1 MANSTV
7 HGTLI
12 KYEKDGTET
21 NQITIYP
28 KNTAQ
33 DVAVTQAGHVP
44 QSVTN
49 MQELIAALGSL
60 AFSGSI
66 SGLDTSVFAEGVIT
80 TDLTITAEGKIADA
94 RALKTLNDKITKN
107 AEDITKLNSNTIE
120 YTLLNSNWIG
130 ENTPYSYTISLGD
143 TYTLTNNSK
152 VDIGASLSCSDTQLE
167 SLMALSLCGGSID
180 TESNSITL
188 KAFGEK
194 PSIDIPISILIREEI
209 VHE

>member
-1 MANSTV
+1 MIRPFIQTNSKKFQV
-7 HGTLI
+7 DFNL
-12 KYEKDGTET
+12 E
-21 NQITIYP
+21 N
-28 KNTAQ
+28 
-33 DVAVTQAGHVP
+33 
-44 QSVTN
+44 SVTN
-49 MQELIAALGSL
+49 KRDLRL
-60 AFSGSI
+60 AEIVSNRIFVLLLTRI
-66 SGLDTSVFAEGVIT
+66 RNTPIRIT
-80 TDLTITAEGKIADA
+80 PYG
-94 RALKTLNDKITKN
+94 RYFFY
-107 AEDITKLNSNTIE
+107 LNSNTIE